1 MRKSNLIF
9 HIINAAIFIALEVAA
24 LSMLRNNASLQNSW
38 MAKGG
43 QAVMEGIWG
52 MTQDISDYFSL
63 KQANDSLAM
72 ENFHLRCRLAEL
84 EEFISDSVRISR
96 LPKDGMAK
104 GYRYIPATI
113 AKISNNT
120 QHNYMIIG
128 KGSEDGVTKG
138 SGVITGKGAVGI
150 IDAVSRHHSYAR
162 SFKNHEMSIS
172 ARLGKEGAIGPMNW
186 DGRSSA
192 GAILKEIP
200 HHVDFQPGDTV
211 YTSGFS
217 SIFPPDIPLGTVGEA
232 KIVNG
237 ATYDIKVTLFEDY
250 GALRYVTIVDNLGK
264 EEIKAL
270 EKGNN
275 ENR

>member
-96 LPKDGMAK
+96 LPNDGMAK

-120 QHNYMIIG
+120 QHNYIIVN
-128 KGSEDGVTKG
+128 KGSEDGVTR
-138 SGVITGKGAVGI
+138 GVGIITGKGAVGV
-150 IDAVSRHHSYAR
+150 IDGVGKHYSYAR
-162 SFKNHEMSIS
+162 SFQNHGMSVS
-172 ARLGKEGAIGPMNW
+172 ARIGKSGISGPMIW
-186 DGRSSA
+186 DGINSN
-192 GAILKEIP
+192 GALLKEIP
-200 HHVDFQPGDTV
+200 LHMDIQVGDTV

-217 SIFPPDIPLGTVGEA
+217 SIFPPDIPLGVTGESR
-232 KIVNG
+232 IVNG
-237 ATYDIKVTLFEDY
+237 ATSEIKVRLFEDFS
-250 GALRYVTIVDNLGK
+250 ALRHVTIVENLGR
-264 EEIKAL
+264 EEIKEL
-270 EKGNN
+270 EGK
-275 ENR
+275 R

>member
-63 KQANDSLAM
+63 KQVNDSLAM

-96 LPKDGMAK
+96 LPNDGMAK
-104 GYRYIPATI
+104 GYRYFPATI

-120 QHNYMIIG
+120 QHNYIIVN
-128 KGSEDGVTKG
+128 KGSEDGVTR
-138 SGVITGKGAVGI
+138 GVGIITGKGAVGV
-150 IDAVSRHHSYAR
+150 IDGVGKHYSYAR
-162 SFKNHEMSIS
+162 SFQNHGMSVS
-172 ARLGKEGAIGPMNW
+172 ARIGKSGISGPMIW
-186 DGRSSA
+186 DGINSN

-200 HHVDFQPGDTV
+200 LHMDIQVGDTV

-217 SIFPPDIPLGTVGEA
+217 SIFPPDIPLGVTGESR
-232 KIVNG
+232 IVNG
-237 ATYDIKVTLFEDY
+237 ATSEIKVRLFEDFS
-250 GALRYVTIVDNLGK
+250 ALRHVTIVENLGR
-264 EEIKAL
+264 EEIKEL
-270 EKGNN
+270 EGK
-275 ENR
+275 R